1 MTSITY
7 KLINRIQR
15 KKRGWVF
22 TPKDFLD
29 LGTRAAVD
37 KVLSRLTKQAMIRR
51 LDRGLYDYPKQHK
64 LLGTLAPDPDS
75 IARALAEG
83 GQVYPSGAM
92 AANLLG
98 LSTQVPAKPNYLTNS
113 PTRSRRV
120 AGQTIKLTR
129 ARVALLDDVS
139 HHANLMIQALSYF
152 GNGNID
158 DQLINH
164 CARALTD
171 KDLAGL
177 HHVMGR
183 IPSWMADTI
192 HKIEQIKHG
201 QIHHSN

>member
-1 MTSITY
+1 MTSITD

-37 KVLSRLTKQAMIRR
+37 KVLSRLT
-51 LDRGLYDYPKQHK
+51 
-64 LLGTLAPDPDS
+64 
-75 IARALAEG
+75 
-83 GQVYPSGAM
+83 
-92 AANLLG
+92 
-98 LSTQVPAKPNYLTNS
+98 
-113 PTRSRRV
+113 
-120 AGQTIKLTR
+120 R

-139 HHANLMIQALSYF
+139 HHANLMLQALSYF

-164 CARALTD
+164 CARTLTD

-183 IPSWMADTI
+183 IPSWIADTI

-201 QIHHSN
+201 QIHHST